1 MPDELGKLLAGQL
14 SLVAVLANVL
24 IDKGIVTREEL
35 CERFQQAHDAAMQS
49 SAAPLG
55 AQMLAEL
62 ITVGARMPPA
72 CFFKEADVFC
82 FR

>member
-1 MPDELGKLLAGQL
+1 MGQFMPDELGKLLAGQL
-14 SLVAVLANVL
+14 GLAAVLANVL

-49 SAAPLG
+49 TAASLG

-62 ITVGARMPPA
+62 ISYLEDGAGPA
-72 CFFKEADVFC
+72 NHPLQ
-82 FR
+82 

>member
-1 MPDELGKLLAGQL
+1 MGQFMPDELGKLLAGQL
-14 SLVAVLANVL
+14 GLAAVLANVL

-55 AQMLAEL
+55 AQMLADL
-62 ITVGARMPPA
+62 ITYLEGADWQAKSRLQ
-72 CFFKEADVFC
+72 
-82 FR
+82 